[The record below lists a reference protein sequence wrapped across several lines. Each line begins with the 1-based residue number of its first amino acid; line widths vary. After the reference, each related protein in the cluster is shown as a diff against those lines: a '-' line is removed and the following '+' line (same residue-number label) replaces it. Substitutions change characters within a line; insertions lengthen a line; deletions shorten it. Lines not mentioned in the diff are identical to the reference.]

1 MIAYQKKSAD
11 NLRATL
17 QSRDCDFLIFSEC
30 SVVENSGNELSI
42 SPACVSSNK
51 SPAYSSPAK
60 ISRFLNYVS
69 PTKSP
74 ASSPSK
80 SELIGEYFGSMN
92 VIV

>member
-1 MIAYQKKSAD
+1 M
-11 NLRATL
+11 
-17 QSRDCDFLIFSEC
+17 
-30 SVVENSGNELSI
+30 
-42 SPACVSSNK
+42 SSNK